1 MMHAHS
7 RPVTQ
12 ENADQS
18 VLFHGGEPRAGRRR
32 RVPALALTGAL
43 VLGGL
48 MTVCPGAWAAG
59 PSYAGNLV
67 IEWRQIAHQDPDASG
82 DRPGVVTY
90 SSRVDPA
97 RASPW
102 GWRVHT
108 DAGAPL
114 TGGRLIVLNG
124 ATASLHAGVTVPVQW
139 WDAVVWPAR
148 DPAASPRVGAAST
161 TRWID
166 AGQDWQVRAR
176 WSGRRGAPV
185 RLELQARAVRVQ
197 DPNLTVG
204 TQAPGAVDAHE
215 QVSTTVDMPLGVW
228 TTVASTAHAAE
239 APPPGVLRSDQGQS
253 PDGVDVQFRVSL
265 P

>member
-1 MMHAHS
+1 M
-7 RPVTQ
+7 
-12 ENADQS
+12 
-18 VLFHGGEPRAGRRR
+18 
-32 RVPALALTGAL
+32 GAL
-43 VLGGL
+43 LLGSL
-48 MTVCPGAWAAG
+48 MMPCPHAWAAG
-59 PSYAGNLV
+59 ASYAGQLV
-67 IEWRQIAHQDPDASG
+67 IEWRQMPHQEPAASG

-102 GWRVHT
+102 GWRAHT
-108 DAGAPL
+108 DVGAPL
-114 TGGRLIVLNG
+114 TGGRLVVLNG

-148 DPAASPRVGAAST
+148 ASASSPRAGAAST

-166 AGQDWQVRAR
+166 AGQEWQVRPL

-197 DPNLTVG
+197 DPNLSVG
-204 TQAPGAVDAHE
+204 TQTPGAVEAHE
-215 QVSTTVDMPLGVW
+215 QVSTTVDIPLGVW
-228 TTVASTAHAAE
+228 TTVASTARAAE
-239 APPPGVLRSDQGQS
+239 APPPGALRSDQGQS